1 MNKITYKDSGVD
13 TEKSANM
20 ISDIKANIES
30 THIKGVMSK
39 IGGFAGLFDLKATS
53 LKDPILVTGTD
64 GVGTKVKL
72 AIDYNKHDGI
82 GFDLMAMCV
91 NDILVQGA
99 KPLFFLDYFACGK
112 LDVNVSK
119 QVINSVANACK
130 EAGCALVGGETA
142 EMPTMYQDGDYDL
155 AGFTVGAVERDQIL
169 PKTFTENNYHLIGIA
184 SSGIHSNGFSLIHKM
199 LKVHNIDVKQEFEFD
214 PSQTLLDALLA
225 PTRIYVKEL
234 APLIDNGL
242 VTAMCHITGGG
253 FDENMPRIIPEGYS
267 YQLNEENLPLNKPI
281 WQWVKKYSN
290 LDQSEMLKTFNCG
303 IGMVLV
309 IADNKLDQVTALLT
323 NQNSEFYN
331 IGKITKA

>member
-20 ISDIKANIES
+20 IADIKANIES
-30 THIKGVMSK
+30 THIKGVMSR
-39 IGGFAGLFDLKATS
+39 IGGFAGLFDLKATG

-82 GFDLMAMCV
+82 GSDLVAMCV

-112 LDVNVSK
+112 LDTNVSK
-119 QVINSVANACK
+119 QVINSVVNACK

-169 PKTFTENNYHLIGIA
+169 PKAFADNSYNLIGIA
-184 SSGIHSNGFSLIHKM
+184 SSGLHANGFSLIHKM
-199 LKVHNIDVKQEFEFD
+199 LKVHNLDPKADFEFD
-214 PSQTLLDALLA
+214 TSQTLIDSLLT

-234 APLIDNGL
+234 SPLLENSL
-242 VTAMCHITGGG
+242 VMSMCHITGGG

-267 YQLNEENLPLNKPI
+267 YELNTENFPDKPI
-281 WQWVKKYSN
+281 WQWVRKYSN
-290 LDQSEMLKTFNCG
+290 LDKDEMLQTFNCG

-309 IADNKLDQVTALLT
+309 IADDKLDEVTELLT

-331 IGKITKA
+331 IGKIIKK